1 MEESEPTEDGLLAGL
16 RWNRSARDQAQ
27 LKHKIRDLPGLLKH
41 GLHLRKKSQS
51 PDTIPGPSTGT
62 TVHKS
67 CSQSFPCAGRTV
79 RNAFLSHGPY
89 PAKDKIHLA
98 RIIRRSYVGVEL
110 VQWLCEQ
117 CVYVRCRTTAVRVW
131 QVLLELG
138 ILLSV
143 DQRVVFSDSN
153 SYYQFSFEECDS
165 ASCEFRSSE
174 GDWPEAVRLLLQLA
188 PYVQFRSGGG
198 ANSPSEE
205 DSEGNRDICSEILQM
220 KALERLTSTVQSEL
234 AAALARKTRKALSEQ
249 DSETTETSQQEARTP
264 SEESS
269 PLGGVCALR
278 GSSGGS
284 GGGGGSGGMGTCG
297 REELTSRLGLEAV
310 QRLAKDGC
318 RLLQNHNY
326 RLPDRNQ
333 AEAVGRVCLKER
345 GRDVLVLQRVTSSV
359 TSPSDRPSPTSSGG
373 GSREEDCDKRYVVV
387 SGTPLKILEHLLS
400 DLRLDDQRGAPE
412 SRESEMLLDDFLL
425 TYLVFMSTPDL
436 CQALLGHYSS
446 ARCRGQEEGK
456 DALFRKRKVLQ
467 LVSHWSRLYKDFLK
481 EEEHVRSFMKTLYR
495 YVLEDLYEFPTLE
508 KDLKEFQKLLRRRH
522 TVDDCPPN
530 QKSKQMYQQLSLKE
544 NCLQL
549 RSPPTETRE
558 VICCVYVSADSYL
571 SVHIHPS
578 MEAHE
583 LLRIVGLKMDR
594 AEEDMLLAVVSHTG
608 ERRVLQSSDCVY
620 SESLTPQ
627 GKLMACRRDL
637 TDILPPLTDSAEL
650 SRRPVRLL
658 GINTWDVAA
667 ALTHLDWTLFKSIHE
682 QELVYYTLSRAPGAG
697 HTAAL
702 SVLLQRCNEV
712 QQWVMSEVL
721 MCVSLNKRVQL
732 LKKFIKIAAHCK
744 AQRNLNSAFA
754 IIMGLNTAA
763 VSRLNQTW
771 EKCPGKFK
779 KLFSELELI
788 TDPSLN
794 HKAYRE
800 AFKRMKPPKIPFMP
814 LLLKDITFIHEG
826 NKTFHDNL
834 VNFEKLHMIAD
845 TVRMIRHCQSDQ
857 PGNEVIG
864 VDSAEVRASVQYLH
878 IIDNQ
883 QTLFELSHKLEPRA

>member
-1 MEESEPTEDGLLAGL
+1 MDDSEPAEDGLLAGL

-51 PDTIPGPSTGT
+51 PDTIPGPSTGP

-138 ILLSV
+138 VLLSV

-165 ASCEFRSSE
+165 ASCEFRSNE
-174 GDWPEAVRLLLQLA
+174 GDWPEAVRLLLQLCVHVFLKIGK
-188 PYVQFRSGGG
+188 YRLIHKIHNIYFCVLSSF
-198 ANSPSEE
+198 
-205 DSEGNRDICSEILQM
+205 DIFLQQ
-220 KALERLTSTVQSEL
+220 VQSEL
-234 AAALARKTRKALSEQ
+234 AAALARKTRKACEYTFNLSVCVLSREVLLLCFCF
-249 DSETTETSQQEARTP
+249 SNYIMRTR
-264 SEESS
+264 SDKDDENKYEER
-269 PLGGVCALR
+269 G
-278 GSSGGS
+278 GSSRTWCS
-284 GGGGGSGGMGTCG
+284 I
-297 REELTSRLGLEAV
+297 TS
-310 QRLAKDGC
+310 
-318 RLLQNHNY
+318 
-326 RLPDRNQ
+326 
-333 AEAVGRVCLKER
+333 
-345 GRDVLVLQRVTSSV
+345 
-359 TSPSDRPSPTSSGG
+359 
-373 GSREEDCDKRYVVV
+373 EEDCCDSSSYRYVVV

-412 SRESEMLLDDFLL
+412 KMLLDDFLL
-425 TYLVFMSTPDL
+425 TYLVFMSTSDL
-436 CQALLGHYSS
+436 CQALLGQYPYYST
-446 ARCRGQEEGK
+446 RCRGQEEGK

-495 YVLEDLYEFPTLE
+495 CVLEDLYEFPTLE

-522 TVDDCPPN
+522 
-530 QKSKQMYQQLSLKE
+530 KQMYQQLSLKE

-549 RSPPTETRE
+549 RSPPSETRD

-571 SVHIHPS
+571 SVHTHPS
-578 MEAHE
+578 LEAHE

-594 AEEDMLLAVVSHTG
+594 AEEDMVLAVVLHTG

-667 ALTHLDWTLFKSIHE
+667 ALTHLDWSLFKSIHE
-682 QELVYYTLSRAPGAG
+682 QELVYYTLSRAPGTG
-697 HTAAL
+697 QTAAL

-857 PGNEVIG
+857 
-864 VDSAEVRASVQYLH
+864 ASVHYLH

>member
-1 MEESEPTEDGLLAGL
+1 MAVLRRLPVSGEKGSSVSSAGSVYVKVSRGNQTHNSISDPASLTELT
-16 RWNRSARDQAQ
+16 NQ
-27 LKHKIRDLPGLLKH
+27 LHSYCR
-41 GLHLRKKSQS
+41 RFSS
-51 PDTIPGPSTGT
+51 
-62 TVHKS
+62 
-67 CSQSFPCAGRTV
+67 SFPCAGRTV

-138 ILLSV
+138 VLLSV

-165 ASCEFRSSE
+165 ASCEFRSNE
-174 GDWPEAVRLLLQLA
+174 GEWPEAVRLLLQLA

-249 DSETTETSQQEARTP
+249 DSETTETSQQEPRTP

-278 GSSGGS
+278 GGGGS
-284 GGGGGSGGMGTCG
+284 GGGVGGGTCS
-297 REELTSRLGLEAV
+297 REELTNRLGLEAV

-412 SRESEMLLDDFLL
+412 SRESEVGSNQGGMHFSLII
-425 TYLVFMSTPDL
+425 L
-436 CQALLGHYSS
+436 CVCFVRLHES
-446 ARCRGQEEGK
+446 ASPHTISRGQEEGK
-456 DALFRKRKVLQ
+456 DALYRKRKVLQ

-495 YVLEDLYEFPTLE
+495 CVLEDLYEFPTLE

-544 NCLQL
+544 NCLPL

-558 VICCVYVSADSYL
+558 D
-571 SVHIHPS
+571 
-578 MEAHE
+578 
-583 LLRIVGLKMDR
+583 
-594 AEEDMLLAVVSHTG
+594 
-608 ERRVLQSSDCVY
+608 RRVLQPSDCVY

-637 TDILPPLTDSAEL
+637 TEIL
-650 SRRPVRLL
+650 
-658 GINTWDVAA
+658 
-667 ALTHLDWTLFKSIHE
+667 
-682 QELVYYTLSRAPGAG
+682 QELVYYTLSRAPGTG

-800 AFKRMKPPKIPFMP
+800 AFKKMKPPKIPFMP

-857 PGNEVIG
+857 PGEPTLSSVNWYSGPYMTNSKIG
-864 VDSAEVRASVQYLH
+864 LGAEAYRLPH
-878 IIDNQ
+878 DNC
-883 QTLFELSHKLEPRA
+883 

>member
-1 MEESEPTEDGLLAGL
+1 MLLFVC
-16 RWNRSARDQAQ
+16 Q
-27 LKHKIRDLPGLLKH
+27 
-41 GLHLRKKSQS
+41 
-51 PDTIPGPSTGT
+51 
-62 TVHKS
+62 S
-67 CSQSFPCAGRTV
+67 CSQSFPCAGRAV

-138 ILLSV
+138 VLLSV

-165 ASCEFRSSE
+165 PSCEFRYNE
-174 GDWPEAVRLLLQLA
+174 GEWPEAVKLLLQLA
-188 PYVQFRSGGG
+188 PYVQFRSGEEDLDED
-198 ANSPSEE
+198 SDEDDDDEEE
-205 DSEGNRDICSEILQM
+205 DSHDDDGSKSEMCAFNVPHFRYI
-220 KALERLTSTVQSEL
+220 
-234 AAALARKTRKALSEQ
+234 
-249 DSETTETSQQEARTP
+249 DDDDTEENMD
-264 SEESS
+264 E
-269 PLGGVCALR
+269 
-278 GSSGGS
+278 
-284 GGGGGSGGMGTCG
+284 
-297 REELTSRLGLEAV
+297 
-310 QRLAKDGC
+310 
-318 RLLQNHNY
+318 
-326 RLPDRNQ
+326 
-333 AEAVGRVCLKER
+333 GRVGGWR
-345 GRDVLVLQRVTSSV
+345 NRSGTWSSCYN
-359 TSPSDRPSPTSSGG
+359 
-373 GSREEDCDKRYVVV
+373 EEDTCNSSSCRYVVV

-412 SRESEMLLDDFLL
+412 NKESEMLLDDFLL
-425 TYLVFMSTPDL
+425 TYLVFMSTHDL
-436 CQALLGHYSS
+436 CQALS

-495 YVLEDLYEFPTLE
+495 CVLEDLYEFPTLE

-522 TVDDCPPN
+522 
-530 QKSKQMYQQLSLKE
+530 KQTYQHMSLKE

-549 RSPPTETRE
+549 RSPQTDTRE

-571 SVHIHPS
+571 SVHTHPS
-578 MEAHE
+578 LEAHE
-583 LLRIVGLKMDR
+583 LLRIVALKMDR
-594 AEEDMLLAVVSHTG
+594 AEEDMVLAVVLHTG
-608 ERRVLQSSDCVY
+608 ERRVLQPSDCVY

-627 GKLMACRRDL
+627 GKLVACRRDL
-637 TDILPPLTDSAEL
+637 TEILPPLTDSAEL

-667 ALTHLDWTLFKSIHE
+667 ALTHLDWSLFKSIHE
-682 QELVYYTLSRAPGAG
+682 QELVYYTLSRAPGTG

-857 PGNEVIG
+857 
-864 VDSAEVRASVQYLH
+864 ASVHYLH

>member
-1 MEESEPTEDGLLAGL
+1 MTSVRLCWDNILNWQTHTCTQAHTFTRLSFTITTKCLTLISTFTLKQFFVFESPHGVLMIGG
-16 RWNRSARDQAQ
+16 WMCS
-27 LKHKIRDLPGLLKH
+27 LKHI
-41 GLHLRKKSQS
+41 
-51 PDTIPGPSTGT
+51 
-62 TVHKS
+62 
-67 CSQSFPCAGRTV
+67 
-79 RNAFLSHGPY
+79 
-89 PAKDKIHLA
+89 
-98 RIIRRSYVGVEL
+98 
-110 VQWLCEQ
+110 
-117 CVYVRCRTTAVRVW
+117 
-131 QVLLELG
+131 
-138 ILLSV
+138 
-143 DQRVVFSDSN
+143 
-153 SYYQFSFEECDS
+153 
-165 ASCEFRSSE
+165 
-174 GDWPEAVRLLLQLA
+174 
-188 PYVQFRSGGG
+188 
-198 ANSPSEE
+198 
-205 DSEGNRDICSEILQM
+205 
-220 KALERLTSTVQSEL
+220 
-234 AAALARKTRKALSEQ
+234 
-249 DSETTETSQQEARTP
+249 ETCTHTHS
-264 SEESS
+264 
-269 PLGGVCALR
+269 L
-278 GSSGGS
+278 
-284 GGGGGSGGMGTCG
+284 
-297 REELTSRLGLEAV
+297 
-310 QRLAKDGC
+310 
-318 RLLQNHNY
+318 
-326 RLPDRNQ
+326 
-333 AEAVGRVCLKER
+333 
-345 GRDVLVLQRVTSSV
+345 
-359 TSPSDRPSPTSSGG
+359 
-373 GSREEDCDKRYVVV
+373 VV
-387 SGTPLKILEHLLS
+387 S
-400 DLRLDDQRGAPE
+400 
-412 SRESEMLLDDFLL
+412 L
-425 TYLVFMSTPDL
+425 TVLT
-436 CQALLGHYSS
+436 YSS

-495 YVLEDLYEFPTLE
+495 CVLEDLYEFPTLE
-508 KDLKEFQKLLRRRH
+508 KDLKEFQKLLCRRH
-522 TVDDCPPN
+522 TVDDCPPS

-549 RSPPTETRE
+549 RTPQTETKE
-558 VICCVYVSADSYL
+558 VICCVYVSTDSYL
-571 SVHIHPS
+571 SVHTHPS
-578 MEAHE
+578 LEAHE

-594 AEEDMLLAVVSHTG
+594 AEEDMVLAVVSNTG
-608 ERRVLQSSDCVY
+608 ERRVLQPSDCVY

-637 TDILPPLTDSAEL
+637 TEILPPLTDSAEL
-650 SRRPVRLL
+650 SKRPVRLL

-667 ALTHLDWTLFKSIHE
+667 ALTHLDWSLFKSIHE
-682 QELVYYTLSRAPGAG
+682 QELVYYTLSRASGSG

-721 MCVSLNKRVQL
+721 MCVSLSKRVQL

-864 VDSAEVRASVQYLH
+864 VDSSEVRASVHYLH